1 MASSSAGAVTAAGQ
15 DISRDEV
22 ARRIGDGRLAIV
34 DVLPRESYES
44 GHLPGAVSLPLAEL
58 TERAREV
65 LPDLDQEIA
74 VYCGGFT

>member
-22 ARRIGDGRLAIV
+22 ARRIGDGRLTIV

-44 GHLPGAVSLPLAEL
+44 GHLPGAVSLPIAEL
-58 TERAREV
+58 TERAREL